1 MVDVFYLDYGQP
13 ECVTLDRL
21 CKSTPGDIASRP
33 ALARYITLEGV
44 KPVSVRSDVI
54 LVVKLRIHL
63 FDKFTSKVNIKM
75 GWVINIIQN
84 VHGKLK
90 VCVIM

>member
-21 CKSTPGDIASRP
+21 CNSTPGDIASRP

-44 KPVSVRSDVI
+44 KPVSVRCNSSQDKNPSF
-54 LVVKLRIHL
+54 LVDLLIQQI
-63 FDKFTSKVNIKM
+63 SKWGGLEIK
-75 GWVINIIQN
+75 
-84 VHGKLK
+84 K
-90 VCVIM
+90 VS

>member
-21 CKSTPGDIASRP
+21 CNSTPGDIASRP

-44 KPVSVRSDVI
+44 KPVSV
-54 LVVKLRIHL
+54 
-63 FDKFTSKVNIKM
+63 
-75 GWVINIIQN
+75 
-84 VHGKLK
+84 
-90 VCVIM
+90 